1 MMYGVIV
8 LREDSAQNLGGEI
21 RVDSVF
27 WIWMRWHWQIDR
39 EDIKSEGAI
48 GGCADGVLHGLW

>member
-8 LREDSAQNLGGEI
+8 LQEDSAQNVGGEI
-21 RVDSVF
+21 RVDSGF
-27 WIWMRWHWQIDR
+27 WRRWHWQIDR

-48 GGCADGVLHGLW
+48 GGA